1 MMAQLPAFSRGNE
14 RNLPMKALWL
24 CCSVVSALL
33 CHPIHAGAHSVDEL
47 KAVFEQ
53 TPIPEELI
61 EATKELNATAGMK
74 SIREEAH
81 EKQHALLEQYI
92 RARTDRK
99 CRESLANISEI
110 DQEIVDVR
118 HQGSPEIEWKLRQLR
133 DATAAFVATK
143 CAAISADKVPN
154 AQP

>member
-1 MMAQLPAFSRGNE
+1 
-14 RNLPMKALWL
+14 MKALWL

-33 CHPIHAGAHSVDEL
+33 CHPTYAGAHNVDEL

-53 TPIPEELI
+53 TPIPEELM

-81 EKQHALLEQYI
+81 EKQHTLLEQYV
-92 RARTDRK
+92 RAQVDRT

-118 HQGSPEIEWKLRQLR
+118 DQGSPEIEQKLRQLR

-143 CAAISADKVPN
+143 CAATSADKLPKP
-154 AQP
+154 QP